1 MKGKRLKRTGRLMK
15 KYWILYLMLLAP
27 IAALI
32 IFHYVPFYG
41 ILMAFQNYKPSLGV
55 SGSQWVGFKHF
66 ETFINYP
73 YFGRLIKNTLTL
85 SLYALACFPMPIV
98 LAIMFNEI
106 RSNRLKK
113 TCQTI
118 LYLPHFVSTV
128 VVCGMTLMFIKE
140 DGGLINMIIEAF
152 GGEAK
157 EWISFPELFP
167 LIYQTSGV
175 WTSLGWGTIL
185 YTASLASLSQEH
197 IEAARMDGAS
207 RIQIIRHIYI
217 PHLKPI
223 IIIQL
228 ILQLGGILSVGFEK
242 AYLLQ
247 NPLNLTASSIIS
259 TYSYGVGLV
268 GGEYSYAA
276 AIGLFNNIISII
288 MVLTTNFISKKVS
301 DERLGLI

>member
-1 MKGKRLKRTGRLMK
+1 MKESRLHRTGRLMK

-41 ILMAFQNYKPSLGV
+41 ILIAFQNFKPSLGV

-85 SLYALACFPMPIV
+85 SIYALACFPMPIA

-106 RSNRLKK
+106 RATKLKK

-140 DGGLINMIIEAF
+140 DGGLINMIIKAF

-157 EWISFPELFP
+157 EWISYPELFP

-175 WTSLGWGTIL
+175 WSALGWGTIL
-185 YTASLASLSQEH
+185 YTASLASLSREH
-197 IEAARMDGAS
+197 IEAARIDGAS
-207 RIQIIRHIYI
+207 RTQIIRHIYI
-217 PHLKPI
+217 PHLKPV

-247 NPLNLTASSIIS
+247 NPLNLSASSIIS
-259 TYSYGVGLV
+259 TYSYGVGMV